1 MTVNIGAV
9 QKQVDQDDA
18 AGNQKDR
25 TVAPMSGDQGANNRP
40 QNIANVHKTL
50 ILAKDATGQLLG
62 TMLGQHGLN
71 LREKAGIGKTDQE
84 AANSQF

>member
-1 MTVNIGAV
+1 MTDNIGAV

-25 TVAPMSGDQGANNRP
+25 TVAMSGDQGANNRP

>member
-1 MTVNIGAV
+1 MTDNIGAV

-25 TVAPMSGDQGANNRP
+25 TVAMSGDQGANNRP
-40 QNIANVHKTL
+40 QNIANVHETL
-50 ILAKDATGQLLG
+50 ILAKDATGQILG

>member
-1 MTVNIGAV
+1 MTDNIGAV

-25 TVAPMSGDQGANNRP
+25 TVAMSGDQGANNRP
-40 QNIANVHKTL
+40 QNIANVHETL